1 MRVGATNPIL
11 ERQMPESGF
20 VLARAEQEGFLRHF
34 GFRESPFGVTPDP
47 EFLFWTR
54 IHNAALQ
61 SIISSIESN
70 LGFSVLLGNPGTG
83 KTSLLFHLLAQYRES
98 ARTAFIFQT
107 QCKPH
112 DLIRHIASELDL
124 AVPRRDE
131 VSLHQK
137 LNGMLLDE
145 ARAGRKVLIVIDEA
159 QNLQASSFEAVRL
172 LSDFETSHSKL
183 LNIVFSG
190 SPQLGA
196 TLQTPELSQ
205 LAQRISTVARLQPF
219 REDEVKDYVRFR
231 LAVVASNPVEG
242 LFSSESLAEIACRS
256 EGVPRIINA
265 ICYRALMLAYTQGQ
279 ASVSRELV
287 WKAAKDLDLSEPG
300 SRDSSAAL
308 QFQKFESAPH
318 SNGGPGSIAT
328 RSEQSQKPPAQTFVE
343 TVPLPS
349 FDAKSFAPTSQSPSA
364 VKHDESGWRGQ
375 PVPAKADQRARIGVP
390 AIIPAI
396 MRFKTA
402 GWHRYRSTTVIA
414 ALVLLACAS
423 WVGWNQLRAKPG
435 TSEKDSIQRQAQ
447 LPTSA
452 IKMDEIQNGV
462 PESSVQQPNRV
473 ATALPLTNSNTH
485 QSAGDQFQPSTDVGP
500 NLLIPSKIPSQSAT
514 PVEPSSP
521 NIAVSMPRPSDNLAR
536 LATAGLAA
544 SPRFEAGEVA
554 GSSGPRVSFSLH
566 PVKIVEPEYPARAK
580 LWHIE
585 GEVQVELTIDRNGS
599 VRRAH
604 ALSGNATLAQAAEE
618 AARQWKYAPYTGN
631 DQIAFPAVTRV
642 QFNFKF
648 NSGTETKK

>member
-1 MRVGATNPIL
+1 MKTGATNPIL
-11 ERQMPESGF
+11 ERMPESAF
-20 VLARAEQEGFLRHF
+20 VLARTEQEGFLRHF

-54 IHNAALQ
+54 MHNAALQ
-61 SIISSIESN
+61 AIISSIESN

-83 KTSLLFHLLAQYRES
+83 KTSLLFHLLSLYRES

-112 DLIRHIASELDL
+112 DLVRHIASELDL

-137 LNGMLLDE
+137 LNGMLLEE

-159 QNLQASSFEAVRL
+159 QNLQAASFEAVRL
-172 LSDFETSHSKL
+172 LSDFETGHSKL

-219 REDEVKDYVRFR
+219 NEDEVKDYVRFR
-231 LAVVASNPVEG
+231 LAVVASSPVEG
-242 LFSSESLAEIACRS
+242 LFSPESLTEIACRS
-256 EGVPRIINA
+256 QGVPRIINA
-265 ICYRALMLAYTQGQ
+265 ICYRALMLGYTQGR
-279 ASVSRELV
+279 ASVNKELV
-287 WKAAKDLDLSEPG
+287 RKAAKDLDLSEP
-300 SRDSSAAL
+300 SNRDSKTVL
-308 QFQKFESAPH
+308 QFQKFESPH
-318 SNGGPGSIAT
+318 SNGGPASIAG
-328 RSEQSQKPPAQTFVE
+328 RSEQSPRPAQTFTE

-349 FDAKSFAPTSQSPSA
+349 FDAKTFTPTMQSPPA
-364 VKHDESGWRGQ
+364 VKQHESGWRAQ
-375 PVPAKADQRARIGVP
+375 PVPAKGDQRGRIGVP
-390 AIIPAI
+390 AII
-396 MRFKTA
+396 RFKTA
-402 GWHRYRSTTVIA
+402 AWHRYRSTAMIA

-423 WVGWNQLRAKPG
+423 WVGWNQLRARPG
-435 TSEKDSIQRQAQ
+435 TSETNLVQRQAQ
-447 LPTSA
+447 PSTPE
-452 IKMDEIQNGV
+452 IKMDEAKNGV
-462 PESSVQQPNRV
+462 PESPLQQPNRV
-473 ATALPLTNSNTH
+473 ATELPPTNSKTR
-485 QSAGDQFQPSTDVGP
+485 QSAGDQFAPSTDLGT

-514 PVEPSSP
+514 PIEPSSP
-521 NIAVSMPRPSDNLAR
+521 SAAVSTSSVNLAR
-536 LATAGLAA
+536 LATSGLAA
-544 SPRFEAGEVA
+544 SPRFEAGGA
-554 GSSGPRVSFSLH
+554 AATSGPRASFSFR
-566 PVKIVEPEYPARAK
+566 PVKIVQPEYPAKAR

-585 GEVQVELTIDRNGS
+585 GEVQVELSIDRNGS
-599 VRRAH
+599 VRRVR
-604 ALSGNATLAQAAEE
+604 ALTGNATLAQAAEE

-648 NSGTETKK
+648 NSGTDTKK

>member
-1 MRVGATNPIL
+1 MRTGATNPIL
-11 ERQMPESGF
+11 ERQMPESAF

-47 EFLFWTR
+47 DFLFWTR
-54 IHNAALQ
+54 MHNAALQ
-61 SIISSIESN
+61 AIISSIESN

-83 KTSLLFHLLAQYRES
+83 KTSLLFHLLSLYRES

-112 DLIRHIASELDL
+112 DLVRHIASELDL

-137 LNGMLLDE
+137 MNGMLLEE

-172 LSDFETSHSKL
+172 LSDFETGHSKL

-231 LAVVASNPVEG
+231 LAVVASGPVEG
-242 LFSSESLAEIACRS
+242 LFSPESLAEIACRS
-256 EGVPRIINA
+256 QGVPRIINA

-279 ASVSRELV
+279 TSVSRELV
-287 WKAAKDLDLSEPG
+287 RKAAKDLDLSEPG
-300 SRDSSAAL
+300 SRDSRTVL
-308 QFQKFESAPH
+308 QFQKFESVPR
-318 SNGGPGSIAT
+318 SNGDPGFIAGK
-328 RSEQSQKPPAQTFVE
+328 SEQSPRPLAQTFAE
-343 TVPLPS
+343 TVPLPG
-349 FDAKSFAPTSQSPSA
+349 FDAKSFAPTSQSPPA
-364 VKHDESGWRGQ
+364 VKHHESGWRGQ
-375 PVPAKADQRARIGVP
+375 PVPDKADQRGRVGVP
-390 AIIPAI
+390 ALI
-396 MRFKTA
+396 RFKTA
-402 GWHRYRSTTVIA
+402 GWHLSRSTGMIA

-423 WVGWNQLRAKPG
+423 WVGWNQLRARPG
-435 TSEKDSIQRQAQ
+435 TSEKDSVQRQAQ
-447 LPTSA
+447 PPMPE
-452 IKMDEIQNGV
+452 IKMDETKNGV
-462 PESSVQQPNRV
+462 PESSVQQPSQV
-473 ATALPLTNSNTH
+473 ATELPPTNSNAH
-485 QSAGDQFQPSTDVGP
+485 QPAGDQFPPSTDVGQ
-500 NLLIPSKIPSQSAT
+500 NLLVPSKIPSQSTT

-521 NIAVSMPRPSDNLAR
+521 NIAISVSTPSGNLAR

-544 SPRFEAGEVA
+544 SPRLEAGGVA
-554 GSSGPRVSFSLH
+554 GSSRPRASFSLQ
-566 PVKIVEPEYPARAK
+566 PVKIVKPEYPAKAK
-580 LWHIE
+580 LWHME
-585 GEVQVELTIDRNGS
+585 GEVQVELSIDRNGS
-599 VRRAH
+599 VRRVR
-604 ALSGNATLAQAAEE
+604 ALTGNATLAQAAEE
-618 AARQWKYAPYTGN
+618 AARQWKYAPYTGS

-648 NSGTETKK
+648 NSETETRK

>member
-1 MRVGATNPIL
+1 
-11 ERQMPESGF
+11 MPESAF

-47 EFLFWTR
+47 EFLFWTQM
-54 IHNAALQ
+54 HYAALQ
-61 SIISSIESN
+61 AIISSIESN

-83 KTSLLFHLLAQYRES
+83 KTSLLFHLLSLYRES

-112 DLIRHIASELDL
+112 DLVRHIASELDL
-124 AVPRRDE
+124 EVPRRDE
-131 VSLHQK
+131 VALHQK
-137 LNGMLLDE
+137 LNGMLLEE

-172 LSDFETSHSKL
+172 LSDFETGHAKL

-205 LAQRISTVARLQPF
+205 LAQRISTIARLQPF

-231 LAVVASNPVEG
+231 LAVVASNPVEA
-242 LFSSESLAEIACRS
+242 LFSSEALAEIARRS
-256 EGVPRIINA
+256 EGVPRVINA
-265 ICYRALMLAYTQGQ
+265 ICYRALMLAYTHGQ

-287 WKAAKDLDLSEPG
+287 RKAAKDLDLSEPD
-300 SRDSSAAL
+300 SRDSRTTL
-308 QFQKFESAPH
+308 QFQKFESVSH
-318 SNGGPGSIAT
+318 SNISPGFIAG
-328 RSEQSQKPPAQTFVE
+328 RSEQSPKPLSQTFVE
-343 TVPLPS
+343 TVPLPGLE
-349 FDAKSFAPTSQSPSA
+349 AESFAPTSQSPPA
-364 VKHDESGWRGQ
+364 VKPHDSGWRGQ
-375 PVPAKADQRARIGVP
+375 PVPAKADQRGRIQVP
-390 AIIPAI
+390 ALIP
-396 MRFKTA
+396 FKTA
-402 GWHRYRSTTVIA
+402 GSHRYRSTGMIA

-435 TSEKDSIQRQAQ
+435 TNEKNSVQRQAQ
-447 LPTSA
+447 TPAPA
-452 IKMDEIQNGV
+452 IEMDETQNGV
-462 PESSVQQPNRV
+462 SQSSVQPNQA
-473 ATALPLTNSNTH
+473 ATALPPVNSNAH
-485 QSAGDQFQPSTDVGP
+485 QSAGDQFPPSTDVGQ

-514 PVEPSSP
+514 LVEPSSP
-521 NIAVSMPRPSDNLAR
+521 NIAISKATPSSKLAQ

-544 SPRFEAGEVA
+544 SPRFEAGEMA
-554 GSSGPRVSFSLH
+554 GSSRPRVSFSLQ
-566 PVKIVEPEYPARAK
+566 PIKIVKPEYPPRAR
-580 LWHIE
+580 LGHIE
-585 GEVQVELTIDRNGS
+585 GEVQVELSIDRNGS
-599 VRRAH
+599 VRRVH
-604 ALSGNATLAQAAEE
+604 TLSGNATLAQAAEE

-648 NSGTETKK
+648 NSEAETKK

>member
-1 MRVGATNPIL
+1 
-11 ERQMPESGF
+11 MPESAF

-54 IHNAALQ
+54 MHNAALQ

-112 DLIRHIASELDL
+112 DLVRHIASELDL

-137 LNGMLLDE
+137 LNGMLLEE

-159 QNLQASSFEAVRL
+159 QNLQASAFEAVRL
-172 LSDFETSHSKL
+172 LSDFETGHSKL

-219 REDEVKDYVRFR
+219 REDEVRDYVRFR
-231 LAVVASNPVEG
+231 LAVVASSPVEG

-287 WKAAKDLDLSEPG
+287 RKAAKDLDLSEPG
-300 SRDSSAAL
+300 SRDSRAAP
-308 QFQKFESAPH
+308 QFQKFENAPR
-318 SNGGPGSIAT
+318 SKGGPGSIAT
-328 RSEQSQKPPAQTFVE
+328 RSEQSPKPLAQTFVE
-343 TVPLPS
+343 TVPSSSL
-349 FDAKSFAPTSQSPSA
+349 DAKSFASTSQSPAA
-364 VKHDESGWRGQ
+364 VKHHASGWRGQ
-375 PVPAKADQRARIGVP
+375 PVPAKADQRGRIGVP
-390 AIIPAI
+390 AII
-396 MRFKTA
+396 RFKTV
-402 GWHRYRSTTVIA
+402 GWHRYRSTTLIA

-423 WVGWNQLRAKPG
+423 WVGWNQLRPKPG

-447 LPTSA
+447 PPTPA
-452 IKMDEIQNGV
+452 IKMDEIRNGV
-462 PESSVQQPNRV
+462 PESSVQQSNRV
-473 ATALPLTNSNTH
+473 ATALPPTNSNTH
-485 QSAGDQFQPSTDVGP
+485 QSTGDQFPPSTDVGP

-514 PVEPSSP
+514 PAEPSSP
-521 NIAVSMPRPSDNLAR
+521 NIAVSMSRPSDNLAR

-554 GSSGPRVSFSLH
+554 GSSGPKASFSLQ
-566 PVKIVEPEYPARAK
+566 PVKIVEPEYPDRAR

-599 VRRAH
+599 VRRVH
-604 ALSGNATLAQAAEE
+604 VLSGNATLAQAAEE